1 MFVPL
6 LLGNAYILRD
16 PQHVNCPTVEIRMI
30 TCIDE
35 RGIIVTIVCNILN
48 N

>member
-6 LLGNAYILRD
+6 LLGNAHILRD
-16 PQHVNCPTVEIRMI
+16 PQHVNCPFAETRMI

-35 RGIIVTIVCNILN
+35 RGMVTALYIYVIF
-48 N
+48 